1 MKKKKLI
8 FIIIGAFVICFI
20 IASIFFVQRA
30 LSAADKRQEYFD
42 VYRADAEEYIK
53 SEAEM
58 LDKYGDDI
66 SVEFD
71 NLVTYEESG
80 DKGLLDIYID
90 MLRNIFAPRAPESI
104 EEFNEEIESIQFS
117 VKVNGNAYEI
127 TFEKNELGELVVSE
141 LIQVE
146 K

>member
-90 MLRNIFAPRAPESI
+90 MLRNIFAPRAPE
-104 EEFNEEIESIQFS
+104 
-117 VKVNGNAYEI
+117 AL
-127 TFEKNELGELVVSE
+127 KNLTR
-141 LIQVE
+141 